1 MQKLGN
7 MLTCYF
13 AKKKL
18 NVLKKFCDMYK
29 YGHLVNTFGKIFKI
43 NNEICCRIKT
53 MNMLK
58 Y

>member
-1 MQKLGN
+1 